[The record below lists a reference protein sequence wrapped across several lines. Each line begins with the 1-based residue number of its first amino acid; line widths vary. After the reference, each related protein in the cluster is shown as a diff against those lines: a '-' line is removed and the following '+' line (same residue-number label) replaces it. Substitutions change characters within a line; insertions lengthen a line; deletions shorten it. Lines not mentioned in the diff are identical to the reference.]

1 MGSEIGFASAIWSM
15 TCVVG
20 EAIYCL
26 SGTREIWAPMY

>member
-15 TCVVG
+15 TCVG